1 MSTSAAGPSTQPG
14 PPVISG
20 ADHRVPAT
28 ARPAFEHVAT
38 VANAFCRE
46 HLNDEYAQLSVKL
59 TAKLARKRPSP
70 LLRGDRQ
77 IWASA
82 VIYALGRVN
91 FLSDPSQTP
100 HLPTEQLARLLE
112 VKQTTMAAKGRT
124 VMDLL
129 GLDYTDTE
137 FCLPSRLAS
146 HPTAWLVSIDGL
158 IYDARALPLPIQAEC
173 ARRGLIPGVLAPVQ
187 IDVPVASDD

>member
-1 MSTSAAGPSTQPG
+1 MNSSEGGSAAPSG
-14 PPVISG
+14 APVISG
-20 ADHRVPAT
+20 ADHRVPVT
-28 ARPAFEHVAT
+28 ARPAFEHIAT
-38 VANAFCRE
+38 VADAFCRE
-46 HLNDEYAQLSVKL
+46 HLNDEYAERSVVL

-70 LLRGDRQ
+70 LLRGDRR

-100 HLPTEQLARLLE
+100 HLPTEQLARLLQ

-129 GLDYTDTE
+129 ALNYTDTE

-146 HPTAWLVSIDGL
+146 HPTAWLVSINGL
-158 IYDARALPLPIQAEC
+158 IYDARTLPLPIQAEC
-173 ARRGLIPGVLAPVQ
+173 ARRGLIPGVLAPVENQ
-187 IDVPVASDD
+187 